1 MTQQTV
7 IKRKKEA
14 NSPLSIVIC
23 LSITV
28 LMLVFGKEVAES
40 ILSGISLAAL
50 RIIPTIFPFIVI
62 SDYWASVAEIKND
75 GFAARVFQKIFKIN
89 GYALIAFLTGILCGF
104 PLGVKNAV
112 GLYKSGAIS
121 KDELQRLCPII
132 NLPSIA
138 FVVSGVGLGLYGNA
152 SVGIIL
158 YISVISASVI
168 SGLLLSFKS
177 SESKNTAFI
186 SRQKFDLVSS
196 IKDAGLSS
204 LTIASYIIFFSGVIG
219 LTSALIKNKILVTI
233 FSAFFEVGNSTN
245 LIIKSHLFPPAI
257 SLSLIAFSLG
267 FSGLSVHLQAF
278 SFLPKEISKKRY
290 ILTKL
295 LIGLLSASIAFC
307 FSIFTV

>member
-14 NSPLSIVIC
+14 NSPLSILIC

-89 GYALIAFLTGILCGF
+89 GFALIAFLMGILCGF

-177 SESKNTAFI
+177 SESKNTAII

-204 LTIASYIIFFSGVIG
+204 LAIASYIIFFSGVIG
-219 LTSALIKNKILVTI
+219 LTSALIKSKALVTI
-233 FSAFFEVGNSTN
+233 FSTFFEVGNSTN
-245 LIIKSHLFPPAI
+245 LIIKSHLFPPVI

-307 FSIFTV
+307 FSILTV